1 MKDARGYF
9 TLNQLLTNKQK
20 ASSLI
25 NSTHKN
31 ASKNVQEYVQEY
43 NKYNKLRQWMSS
55 INCAKALKHTVRTLL
70 CVPVYEP

>member
-25 NSTHKN
+25 NCTHKN
-31 ASKNVQEYVQEY
+31 ATKNVQEYLTNY
-43 NKYNKLRQWMSS
+43 DNGW
-55 INCAKALKHTVRTLL
+55 A
-70 CVPVYEP
+70 P